1 MATTEQID
9 ANRQNARKSTG
20 PRSAEGKAASRFNAL
35 KSGIDAEAEVIP
47 GEDPA
52 KLEALIAEYRERWPT
67 DTPERR
73 MLVDTLV
80 NCEWMLRRIRRG
92 EASFWKYKEER
103 TFLDTPNREGR
114 VIDFGD
120 MVYDRLQRRINSI
133 QRNYLRALK
142 ELQTLEKTQ
151 ATAPGPQPLD
161 PASQSPAPGPR
172 PPAPDPAP
180 GPWTLDPDSAP
191 GPEPLDPDPAPGPRS
206 PASDP
211 VSQIGFVPQSIVR
224 PAPAPPVDRPG
235 PIVATLRPAEP
246 QLRLRNWSR

>member
-1 MATTEQID
+1 MATIEQID

-35 KSGIDAEAEVIP
+35 KTGIDAEAETIP

-52 KLEALIAEYRERWPT
+52 NLEALIAEYQKRWPT

-103 TFLDTPNREGR
+103 TFTDTPNREGR
-114 VIDFGD
+114 VIDYGD
-120 MVYDRLQRRINSI
+120 KVYDRLQRRINSI

-142 ELQTLEKTQ
+142 ELQSLEKAEAADQ
-151 ATAPGPQPLD
+151 EPESNQQPI
-161 PASQSPAPGPR
+161 
-172 PPAPDPAP
+172 
-180 GPWTLDPDSAP
+180 
-191 GPEPLDPDPAPGPRS
+191 PE
-206 PASDP
+206 
-211 VSQIGFVPQSIVR
+211 IGFVPETSEIHPESIDQMGQ
-224 PAPAPPVDRPG
+224 APPPANL
-235 PIVATLRPAEP
+235 PPLPPLAPSAEP
-246 QLRLRNWSR
+246 LPPAF

>member
-1 MATTEQID
+1 MATIEQID

-52 KLEALIAEYRERWPT
+52 NLEALAAEYRERWPT

-142 ELQTLEKTQ
+142 ELQNLEKAEAAAAQ
-151 ATAPGPQPLD
+151 PPEAPVETESNQQPII
-161 PASQSPAPGPR
+161 G
-172 PPAPDPAP
+172 
-180 GPWTLDPDSAP
+180 
-191 GPEPLDPDPAPGPRS
+191 
-206 PASDP
+206 
-211 VSQIGFVPQSIVR
+211 IGFVPETSETQPDQ
-224 PAPAPPVDRPG
+224 PAQVPGQPVQVGQALPPATPAAPG
-235 PIVATLRPAEP
+235 ALPGGLT
-246 QLRLRNWSR
+246 